1 MRKRFI
7 LFMFGLLV
15 NLPIVSVHAEDAIL
29 KVVGGGGWPGSTG
42 NVVPVYLKTEDYM
55 WGCRFNLLF
64 DTDILTV
71 TDVGRGNWR
80 DVYSFVWSVI
90 DSGVYVS
97 MSTYAEAGLG
107 FVANIILDVASDAPL
122 GEYDLTLDNFNVP
135 GGTDSVVV
143 ENGTFSISHAVLTA
157 ECRGGVPAGLERRM
171 PVELKSDQNV
181 VECEFNLG
189 FDTDV
194 LTVADVLATDYA
206 QWEFSW
212 SPLASGMRLV
222 RTAGSNISGPGTG
235 HICEVVLAV
244 AEGAEYEDYDVVLDS
259 IVLTDTLGNSLSAAG
274 VAGVFSVVHGLFFI
288 VNGGGCP
295 GSSGNKVEVHLE
307 NDVSIYTFILD
318 LSFDM
323 DRLSLINAT
332 RTERSQCC
340 AGLNWYTID
349 ERIRLAAWDC
359 CGPVAGNV
367 AKTAQDIWVG
377 TGSVGDLL
385 FEISGDAP
393 LGEYSLNISNAI
405 LLDPLGNSISV
416 TSESGAFTVV
426 RQGDVNGDGNVNVA
440 DIVLVIN
447 IILITYQPTLAEL
460 SVADC
465 NDDGIVNILDTVCI
479 VNIIFGD

>member
-15 NLPIVSVHAEDAIL
+15 NLPLVSLHAEDAIL

-42 NVVPVYLKTEDYM
+42 NVVPVYLSNERSILS
-55 WGCRFNLLF
+55 CRF
-64 DTDILTV
+64 DILLN
-71 TDVGRGNWR
+71 TDVLTVRSVTPGTRGE
-80 DVYSFVWSVI
+80 VYWNVFDGGIYIAW
-90 DSGVYVS
+90 GGY
-97 MSTYAEAGLG
+97 AGLG
-107 FVANIILDVASDAPL
+107 LAAEIVLDVAVDAPF
-122 GEYDLTLDNFNVP
+122 GEYGLTIDNLHIEP
-135 GGTDSVVV
+135 GGISFVSEDGVFSV
-143 ENGTFSISHAVLTA
+143 SHAVLTA
-157 ECRGGVPAGLERRM
+157 ECRGGVPGGLERRM

-194 LTVADVLATDYA
+194 LTVADVLGADYA

-212 SPLASGMRLV
+212 SPMANGMRLV
-222 RTAGSNISGPGTG
+222 KTAGSEFLGAGTG

-244 AEGAEYEDYDVVLDS
+244 VEGAEYEDYDVAFDK
-259 IVLTDTLGNSLSAAG
+259 IVLTDTLGNSISATG
-274 VAGVFSVVHGLFFI
+274 VDGVFSVAHGLFFI
-288 VNGGGCP
+288 VNGGGFP